1 MSMLPHVN
9 NVFKSVFYYLR
20 TISRIRKYL
29 STQTTEI
36 LIYAFVTSKLDH
48 CNSLLYNVPRNVI
61 IKVFLSTNLKPTFL
75 RTFTLVIRKIY
86 LILYVFYL
94 NLKLF

>member
-1 MSMLPHVN
+1 MLPHVN